1 MTEKA
6 DLLSRLA
13 TIVAQGAHERPL
25 TERLC
30 QACRQLLDADGAS
43 ITVEYETPHRVTV
56 CATDAVAARLEDV
69 QDVVGEGPSRDAV
82 TSGAAVVATFGSEA
96 EDRWPEYATL
106 VRDTIDSGVV
116 YAVPMR
122 PSGSILG
129 VLSLY
134 RREPASP
141 PTSLDT
147 AQFLA
152 DVVGAALLR
161 DPMSTSDDDSG
172 AWSSRAVVH
181 QATGMVV
188 AQLGVPVD
196 DALALLRAHAFA
208 HDVSM
213 AELAAMLVRRQYDFR
228 ED

>member
-1 MTEKA
+1 MTERA
-6 DLLSRLA
+6 DLLGRLA

-82 TSGAAVVATFGSEA
+82 ISGDVVVAVLDNEA
-96 EDRWPEYATL
+96 EDRWPEYTTL
-106 VRDTIDSGVV
+106 ASRVVDTGTVF
-116 YAVPMR
+116 AVPIR
-122 PSGSILG
+122 PSGSMLG

-134 RREPASP
+134 RLQPAPSP
-141 PTSLDT
+141 TDVDQ

-152 DVVGAALLR
+152 DMVGAVLLR

-172 AWSSRAVVH
+172 PWSSRAVVH

-188 AQLGVPVD
+188 AQLGLPAD
-196 DALALLRAHAFA
+196 DALALMRAHAFA

-213 AELAAMLVRRQYDFR
+213 DELAAMVVGRQYDFR
-228 ED
+228 QD